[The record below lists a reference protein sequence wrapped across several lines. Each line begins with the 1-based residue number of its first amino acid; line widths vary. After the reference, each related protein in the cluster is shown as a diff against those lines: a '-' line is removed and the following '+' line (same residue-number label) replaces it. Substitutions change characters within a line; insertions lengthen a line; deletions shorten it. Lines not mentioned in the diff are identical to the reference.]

1 MSDFSTTLKQIR
13 LSKGMSQE
21 EFATFL
27 GTSKQNISRYEN
39 GEVSPKI
46 STAAKM
52 AEKLGI
58 SLAQLNGDNSSN
70 TAPAETNN
78 GNAGRERV
86 SNLFM
91 SLSAESQE
99 KLLDYAL
106 LLLKAERSSSEHR
119 D

>member
-1 MSDFSTTLKQIR
+1 MSDFPTTIKQIR
-13 LSKGMSQE
+13 LSKGMTQE
-21 EFATFL
+21 EFAAFL
-27 GTSKQNISRYEN
+27 GTSKQNISRYES

-46 STAAKM
+46 TTAAKI

-58 SLAQLNGDNSSN
+58 TLAQLNGDNGV
-70 TAPAETNN
+70 APANADIE
-78 GNAGRERV
+78 NAGRERV
-86 SNLFM
+86 SHLFM

-106 LLLKAERSSSEHR
+106 LLLKAEKSSFEPR